1 MLSDFLKKNITS
13 QAGYIQANGWGYG
26 QVEPNHL
33 SAQATKE
40 VYAQLP
46 AKKDIDLLE
55 NGQFV
60 KYNYAD
66 EVVDFEGPGEWM
78 LVFNEIK
85 LYRDGQSDA
94 EFAMLKD
101 NYQARVYSPFGGD
114 RDGNPDTAWVKQS
127 RYYNGQGVDAA
138 DGSIT
143 FDNDAGTVS
152 VGDKTWPIDDVTAA
166 PDIYEIHYNEDPF
179 HIESLYKEKLM
190 PEAGSSMVPRVLKTH
205 IGDIFT
211 TNMIADESVELK
223 DELSPRAE
231 DGILSKSGDGSIV
244 WQVVKVYTMPDHQ
257 PGVKLMRIK

>member
-1 MLSDFLKKNITS
+1 MLSEFLKKNIES
-13 QAGYIQANGWGYG
+13 QAAYIKANGYGYG

-46 AKKDIDLLE
+46 AEKNIKVLE

-66 EVVDFEGPGEWM
+66 EVVDFVGPGEWM

-85 LYRDGQSDA
+85 LYRDYQVDA
-94 EFAMLKD
+94 EFAMLRD

-114 RDGNPDTAWVKQS
+114 KAGNPDTSWNKQS
-127 RYYNGQGVDAA
+127 RFYNGVDSE
-138 DGSIT
+138 GNSSIT
-143 FDNDAGTVS
+143 LGE
-152 VGDKTWPIDDVTAA
+152 GDKAKTYKYDDVTAA
-166 PDIYEIHYNEDPF
+166 PDMYEPHYNEDPF
-179 HIESLYKEKLM
+179 HIESLYREKMM

-211 TNMIADESVELK
+211 TNMINEASVSLK
-223 DELSPRAE
+223 QNLYVGD
-231 DGILSKSGDGSIV
+231 DGILTATKGTNSGDMV
-244 WQVVKVYTMPDHQ
+244 WQVVKIYTMPDHQ
-257 PGVKLMRIK
+257 PGVKIMRIA

>member
-152 VGDKTWPIDDVTAA
+152 VGDKTWKVDDVTAA
-166 PDIYEIHYNEDPF
+166 PDMYEIHYNEDPF
-179 HIESLYKEKLM
+179 HIESLYREKLM

-205 IGDIFT
+205 VGDIFT

-223 DELSPRAE
+223 DELSPRAA